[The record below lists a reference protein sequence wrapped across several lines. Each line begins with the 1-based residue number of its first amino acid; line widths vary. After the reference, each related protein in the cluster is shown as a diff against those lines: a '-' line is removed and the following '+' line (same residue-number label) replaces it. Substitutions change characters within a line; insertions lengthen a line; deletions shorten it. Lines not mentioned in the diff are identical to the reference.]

1 MKPSSEQMQRIYI
14 AWSYGRPP
22 LTVAKELRLAPLT
35 VIREYVRLDD
45 IK

>member
-1 MKPSSEQMQRIYI
+1 MKPSPEQMQRIYL

-22 LTVAKELRLAPLT
+22 LTVAKELRLAPTT
-35 VIREYVRLDD
+35 VIAEYVRLDG